1 MPTISVKKRLLDH
14 HLGHVY
20 SQEQIDEL
28 CFDYGLEVDD
38 VVSFYFPDLAMN
50 YFFFLFS

>member
-1 MPTISVKKRLLDH
+1 MPTISIKKRLLDK

-20 SQEQIDEL
+20 SQEEIDEL

-38 VVSFYFPDLAMN
+38 VVGVLTVMKKT
-50 YFFFLFS
+50 L